1 MSDVKRCSHC
11 GRVLP
16 VSSFSRSSKNKDGL
30 QCWCKDCQRACNR
43 SSSRRACGSRS
54 TPSVSSLSGDALGL
68 LSRADMRAQNI
79 KLCARCQTVKPL
91 SEFSPDPRNRDGHKG
106 WCKSCCTSYAQARN
120 KSRAAAL
127 RNKAVRDGLS
137 LHVPFRRVVAR
148 NGVPVSGVSIPK
160 NLKPLSAGAANSSS
174 LPPVSVPR
182 VTTELSVDGTAPLE
196 SKEAVNPL
204 FSGISSRELLEE
216 LQARGFDLRGACHV
230 EIRVVRSVVKL

>member
-16 VSSFSRSSKNKDGL
+16 VGSFYRSSRNTDGY

-43 SSSRRACGSRS
+43 SSSRRAGGSRS
-54 TPSVSSLSGDALGL
+54 TPSVSKLSGDALGL
-68 LSRADMRAQNI
+68 LSKADMRAQNI
-79 KLCARCQTVKPL
+79 KLCTRCQTVKPL
-91 SEFSPDPRNRDGHKG
+91 SAFSPVKRSFDGHDS
-106 WCKSCCTSYAQARN
+106 WCKSCRNSYQKARN
-120 KSRAAAL
+120 ASIAESSRA
-127 RNKAVRDGLS
+127 KAVRDGLS
-137 LHVPFRRVVAR
+137 LHVPSRRVVAR
-148 NGVPVSGVSIPK
+148 NGVPVSGESIPK
-160 NLKPLSAGAANSSS
+160 NMKPLSAVLPSQSSV
-174 LPPVSVPR
+174 PAPR

-216 LQARGFDLRGACHV
+216 LQARGFDLGGACHV

>member
-1 MSDVKRCSHC
+1 MSDVKRCSRC

-30 QCWCKDCQRACNR
+30 QCWCKDCQRACHC

-54 TPSVSSLSGDALGL
+54 TPSVSKLSGDALGL
-68 LSRADMRAQNI
+68 LSMADMRAQNI
-79 KLCARCQTVKPL
+79 KFCVRCQTVKPL
-91 SEFSPDPRNRDGHKG
+91 SAFSPVKRSFDGHDS
-106 WCKSCCTSYAQARN
+106 WCKSCRNSYQKARN
-120 KSRAAAL
+120 ASIAESSRA
-127 RNKAVRDGLS
+127 KAVRDGLS
-137 LHVPFRRVVAR
+137 LHVPSRRVVAR
-148 NGVPVSGVSIPK
+148 NGVPVSGESIPK
-160 NLKPLSAGAANSSS
+160 NMKPLSAVLPSQSSV
-174 LPPVSVPR
+174 PAPR

-216 LQARGFDLRGACHV
+216 LQARGFDLGGACHV

>member
-1 MSDVKRCSHC
+1 MSDVKWCSHC

-16 VSSFSRSSKNKDGL
+16 VSCFNRSSRNTDGY

-43 SSSRRACGSRS
+43 SSSRRAGGSRS
-54 TPSVSSLSGDALGL
+54 TMSVSSSGGGNLGL
-68 LSRADMRAQNI
+68 LSKADMRAQNI
-79 KLCARCQTVKPL
+79 KLCTRCQTVKPL
-91 SEFSPDPRNRDGHKG
+91 SEFSPDPHNRDGHKS
-106 WCKSCCTSYAQARN
+106 WCKSCCNSYVQARN
-120 KSRAAAL
+120 KSCAAAL

-137 LHVPFRRVVAR
+137 LHVPSRRVVAR
-148 NGVPVSGVSIPK
+148 NGVPVSGESIPK
-160 NLKPLSAGAANSSS
+160 NMKPLSAVLPSQSSV
-174 LPPVSVPR
+174 PAPR

-216 LQARGFDLRGACHV
+216 LQARGFDLGGACHV

>member
-1 MSDVKRCSHC
+1 MSDVKRCSRC

-30 QCWCKDCQRACNR
+30 QCWCKDCQRACHC

-54 TPSVSSLSGDALGL
+54 TPSVSKLSGDALGL

-79 KLCARCQTVKPL
+79 KFCVRCQTVKPL
-91 SEFSPDPRNRDGHKG
+91 SAFSPVKRSFDGHDS
-106 WCKSCCTSYAQARN
+106 WCKSCRNSYQKARN
-120 KSRAAAL
+120 ASIAESSRA
-127 RNKAVRDGLS
+127 KAVRDGLS
-137 LHVPFRRVVAR
+137 LHVPSRRVVAR
-148 NGVPVSGVSIPK
+148 NGVPVSGESIPK
-160 NLKPLSAGAANSSS
+160 NTKPLSAVLPSQSSV
-174 LPPVSVPR
+174 PAPR

-216 LQARGFDLRGACHV
+216 LQARGFDLGGACHV

>member
-30 QCWCKDCQRACNR
+30 QCWCKDCQRACSR

-68 LSRADMRAQNI
+68 LSKADMRAQNI

-91 SEFSPDPRNRDGHKG
+91 SAFSPVKRSFDGHDS
-106 WCKSCCTSYAQARN
+106 WCKSCRNSYQKARN
-120 KSRAAAL
+120 ASIAESSRA
-127 RNKAVRDGLS
+127 KAVRDGLS
-137 LHVPFRRVVAR
+137 LHVPSRRVVAR
-148 NGVPVSGVSIPK
+148 NGVPVSGESIPK
-160 NLKPLSAGAANSSS
+160 NMKPLSAVLPSQSSV
-174 LPPVSVPR
+174 PAPR

-216 LQARGFDLRGACHV
+216 LQARGFDLGGACHV

>member
-137 LHVPFRRVVAR
+137 LHVPSRRVVAR
-148 NGVPVSGVSIPK
+148 NGVPVSGEPVPK
-160 NLKPLSAGAANSSS
+160 NLKPLLSVGDFSGSSISA
-174 LPPVSVPR
+174 PT
-182 VTTELSVDGTAPLE
+182 VTTELSTDGTPPLD
-196 SKEAVNPL
+196 SKDAVDPL

-230 EIRVVRSVVKL
+230 EVRVVRSTVKL

>member
-91 SEFSPDPRNRDGHKG
+91 SEFSPDPRNRDGHKS

-137 LHVPFRRVVAR
+137 LHVPSRRVVVR
-148 NGVPVSGVSIPK
+148 NVVPVSGVSIPK
-160 NLKPLSAGAANSSS
+160 NLK
-174 LPPVSVPR
+174 
-182 VTTELSVDGTAPLE
+182 PLE

>member
-1 MSDVKRCSHC
+1 
-11 GRVLP
+11 
-16 VSSFSRSSKNKDGL
+16 
-30 QCWCKDCQRACNR
+30 
-43 SSSRRACGSRS
+43 
-54 TPSVSSLSGDALGL
+54 
-68 LSRADMRAQNI
+68 MRAQNI

-137 LHVPFRRVVAR
+137 LHVPSRRVVAR

-160 NLKPLSAGAANSSS
+160 NLKPLSATAADSSS
-174 LPPVSVPR
+174 LPPVSAPR

>member
-30 QCWCKDCQRACNR
+30 QCWCKDCQRACSR

-54 TPSVSSLSGDALGL
+54 TPSVSKLSGDALGL
-68 LSRADMRAQNI
+68 LSKADMRAQNI

-91 SEFSPDPRNRDGHKG
+91 SAFSPVKRSFDGHDS
-106 WCKSCCTSYAQARN
+106 WCKSCRNSYQKARN
-120 KSRAAAL
+120 ASIAESSRA
-127 RNKAVRDGLS
+127 KAVRDGLS
-137 LHVPFRRVVAR
+137 LHVPSRRVVAR
-148 NGVPVSGVSIPK
+148 NGVPVSGESIPK
-160 NLKPLSAGAANSSS
+160 NMKPLSAVLPSQSSV
-174 LPPVSVPR
+174 PAPR

-216 LQARGFDLRGACHV
+216 LQARGFDLGGACHV

>member
-43 SSSRRACGSRS
+43 SSSRRAGGSRS
-54 TPSVSSLSGDALGL
+54 TSSVSSLSGDALGL
-68 LSRADMRAQNI
+68 LSKSDMRAQNI
-79 KLCARCQTVKPL
+79 KFCVRCQTVKPL
-91 SEFSPDPRNRDGHKG
+91 SAFSPVKRSFDGHDS
-106 WCKSCCTSYAQARN
+106 WCKSCRNSYQKARN
-120 KSRAAAL
+120 ASIAASSRA
-127 RNKAVRDGLS
+127 KAVRDGLS
-137 LHVPFRRVVAR
+137 LHVPSRRVVAR
-148 NGVPVSGVSIPK
+148 NGVPVSGESIPK
-160 NLKPLSAGAANSSS
+160 NMKPLSAVLPSQSSV
-174 LPPVSVPR
+174 PAPR

-216 LQARGFDLRGACHV
+216 LQARGFDLGGACHV

>member
-16 VSSFSRSSKNKDGL
+16 VSCFNRSSRNTDGY

-43 SSSRRACGSRS
+43 SSSRRAGGSRS
-54 TPSVSSLSGDALGL
+54 TPSVSTLSGDALGL

-91 SEFSPDPRNRDGHKG
+91 SEFSPDPHNRDGHKS
-106 WCKSCCTSYAQARN
+106 WCKSCCNSYVQARN
-120 KSRAAAL
+120 KSCAAAL

-137 LHVPFRRVVAR
+137 LHVPSRRVVAR
-148 NGVPVSGVSIPK
+148 NGVPVSGESIPK
-160 NLKPLSAGAANSSS
+160 NMKPLSAVLPSQSSV
-174 LPPVSVPR
+174 PAPR

-216 LQARGFDLRGACHV
+216 LQARGFDLVGACHV

>member
-1 MSDVKRCSHC
+1 MSDVKRCSRC

-43 SSSRRACGSRS
+43 SSSRRAGGSRS
-54 TPSVSSLSGDALGL
+54 TPSVSSLGGDSLGL

-91 SEFSPDPRNRDGHKG
+91 SEFSPDPHNRDGHKS
-106 WCKSCCTSYAQARN
+106 WCKSCCNSYEQARN

-137 LHVPFRRVVAR
+137 LHVPSRRVVAR
-148 NGVPVSGVSIPK
+148 NGVPVSGESIPK
-160 NLKPLSAGAANSSS
+160 NMKPLSAVLPSQSSV
-174 LPPVSVPR
+174 PAPR

>member
-1 MSDVKRCSHC
+1 
-11 GRVLP
+11 
-16 VSSFSRSSKNKDGL
+16 
-30 QCWCKDCQRACNR
+30 
-43 SSSRRACGSRS
+43 
-54 TPSVSSLSGDALGL
+54 
-68 LSRADMRAQNI
+68 MRAQNI

-91 SEFSPDPRNRDGHKG
+91 SEFSPDPHNRDGHKS
-106 WCKSCCTSYAQARN
+106 WCKSCCNSYEQARN

-137 LHVPFRRVVAR
+137 LHVPSRRVVAR
-148 NGVPVSGVSIPK
+148 NGVPVSGESIPK
-160 NLKPLSAGAANSSS
+160 NMKPLSAVLPSQSSV
-174 LPPVSVPR
+174 PAPR

-230 EIRVVRSVVKL
+230 D

>member
-1 MSDVKRCSHC
+1 MSDVKRCSRC

-30 QCWCKDCQRACNR
+30 QCWCKDCQRACHC

-54 TPSVSSLSGDALGL
+54 TPSVSKLSGDALGL

-79 KLCARCQTVKPL
+79 KFCVRCQTVKPL
-91 SEFSPDPRNRDGHKG
+91 SAFSPVKRSFDGHDS
-106 WCKSCCTSYAQARN
+106 WCKSCRNSYQKARN
-120 KSRAAAL
+120 ASIAESSRA
-127 RNKAVRDGLS
+127 KAVRDGLS
-137 LHVPFRRVVAR
+137 LHVPSRRVVAR
-148 NGVPVSGVSIPK
+148 NGVPVSGESIPK
-160 NLKPLSAGAANSSS
+160 NMKPLSAVLPSQSSV
-174 LPPVSVPR
+174 PAPR

-216 LQARGFDLRGACHV
+216 LQARGFDLGGACHV

>member
-1 MSDVKRCSHC
+1 MSDVKRCSRC

-30 QCWCKDCQRACNR
+30 QCWCKDCQRACHC

-54 TPSVSSLSGDALGL
+54 TPSVSKLSGDALGL

-91 SEFSPDPRNRDGHKG
+91 SEFSPDPHNRDGHKS
-106 WCKSCCTSYAQARN
+106 WCKSCCNSYVQARN
-120 KSRAAAL
+120 KSCAAAL

-137 LHVPFRRVVAR
+137 LHVPSRRVVAR
-148 NGVPVSGVSIPK
+148 NGVPVSGESIPK
-160 NLKPLSAGAANSSS
+160 NMKPLSAVLPSQSSV
-174 LPPVSVPR
+174 PAPR

-216 LQARGFDLRGACHV
+216 LQARGFDLGGACHV

>member
-1 MSDVKRCSHC
+1 MSDVKRCSRC

-30 QCWCKDCQRACNR
+30 QCWCKDCQRACHC

-54 TPSVSSLSGDALGL
+54 TPSVSKLSGDALGL
-68 LSRADMRAQNI
+68 LSMADMRAQNI
-79 KLCARCQTVKPL
+79 KFCVRCQTVKPL
-91 SEFSPDPRNRDGHKG
+91 SAFSPVKRSSDGHSS
-106 WCKSCCTSYAQARN
+106 WCKSCRNSYQKARN
-120 KSRAAAL
+120 ASIAKSSRA
-127 RNKAVRDGLS
+127 KAVRDGLS
-137 LHVPFRRVVAR
+137 LHVPSCRVVAR
-148 NGVPVSGVSIPK
+148 NGVPVSGESIPK
-160 NLKPLSAGAANSSS
+160 NMKPLSAVLPSQSSV
-174 LPPVSVPR
+174 PAPR

-216 LQARGFDLRGACHV
+216 LQARGFDLGGACHV